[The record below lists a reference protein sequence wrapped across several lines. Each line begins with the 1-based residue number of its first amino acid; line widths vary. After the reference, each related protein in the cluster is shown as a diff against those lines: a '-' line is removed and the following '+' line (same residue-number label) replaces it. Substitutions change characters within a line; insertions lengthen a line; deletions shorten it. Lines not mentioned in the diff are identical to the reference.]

1 MYAEW
6 HTFTPLKTSDTI
18 RGMGKAGK
26 VLKQVLEEYGIS
38 QNGLATTL
46 GTERGTVYRWVH
58 ELRDPS
64 AETLVEITNA
74 LRTLNP
80 DAAQTF
86 VQRYLGDVAQ
96 GKDPSE

>member
-1 MYAEW
+1 MYATW

-64 AETLVEITNA
+64 AETLVAITNA
-74 LRTLNP
+74 LRKLNP

-96 GKDPSE
+96 GKGPSE